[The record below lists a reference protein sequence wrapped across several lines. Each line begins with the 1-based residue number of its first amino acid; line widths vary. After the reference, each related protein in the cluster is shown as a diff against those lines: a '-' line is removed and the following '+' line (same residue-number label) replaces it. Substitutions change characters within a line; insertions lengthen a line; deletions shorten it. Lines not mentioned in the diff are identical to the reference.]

1 MRHPGCFLVLLA
13 QLALAGCAASAS
25 SSRQPVEPISV
36 LIDRQVAE
44 RQGLAWSTGRRLQ
57 VTDFRGTPPQDPGQ
71 EAARIAYGIFDGAR
85 CTGPR
90 FEYHVVAAMLPDQS
104 WIAPAIR
111 ASSTET
117 ARALAHEQTHFD
129 LTEVHARRIRRHLA
143 ELTNPCMRTQ
153 DELQTSIER
162 FLREEAAEQTRYD
175 EETRN
180 GRDSTRQESWDRD
193 VARRLLERRVGNPRS

>member
-1 MRHPGCFLVLLA
+1 MPNAKIPLLVLAHLA
-13 QLALAGCAASAS
+13 IVGCAASS
-25 SSRQPVEPISV
+25 SPNRQPVEPIAV
-36 LIDRQVAE
+36 LIERQVAD
-44 RQGLAWSTGRRLQ
+44 RQGVPWATDRRLQ
-57 VTDFRGTPPQDPGQ
+57 LTDFRGTPPRDPGQ

-111 ASSTET
+111 ASATET

-143 ELTNPCMRTQ
+143 NLTNPCMRTQ
-153 DELQTSIER
+153 DELQASIER

-175 EETRN
+175 QETRN
-180 GRDSTRQESWDRD
+180 GRDGSRQAAWDRD
-193 VARRLLERRVGNPRS
+193 VAMRLEER